1 VPTVTANGI
10 EIAYEEHG
18 GGDDVVVL
26 VNGLADTKESWEAQV
41 PAFVDRYRVIAFDNR
56 GLGGSSA
63 PPGPYTTAQMAEDL
77 HGLVEALGLDTFHLV
92 GTSMGGMIGQ
102 EYAIAHGE
110 RLRSAA
116 FCNTYS
122 YPGPFCSRMFSCW
135 RDLVPHLGVGFTQRE
150 VICWAFT
157 TDFFEQREA
166 ELLEIE
172 EYMANNPMPAE
183 GYLAQLA
190 AIETHDTRGRVGAI
204 TCPVLT
210 LVGQEDILVY
220 PKLSRRL
227 HEELPSST
235 WVEVQGGHACLWE
248 YPDSFNGAI
257 VTFLGTVA

>member
-1 VPTVTANGI
+1 VPTVTSNGI
-10 EIAYEEHG
+10 ELAYEEHG
-18 GGDDVVVL
+18 GGEETLVL
-26 VNGLADTKESWEAQV
+26 VNGLADVKESWEAQV
-41 PAFVDRYRVIAFDNR
+41 PAFAERYRVIAYDNR

-63 PPGPYTTAQMAEDL
+63 PPGPYTIKQMADDL
-77 HGLVEALGLDTFHLV
+77 HGLVEALDLDRFHLV

-102 EYAIAHGE
+102 EYAIAHAD

-116 FCNTYS
+116 LCNTYS
-122 YPGPFCSRMFSCW
+122 HPGPFCLRMFSCW

-150 VICWAFT
+150 VILWAFT

-172 EYMANNPMPAE
+172 EYMASNPMPAE

-190 AIETHDTRGRVGAI
+190 AIETHDTRGRLGAV

-227 HEELPSST
+227 HEELPNST

-248 YPDSFNGAI
+248 HPDSFNAAI
-257 VTFLGTVA
+257 LTFLGSIA